1 MITGM
6 QIRAGR
12 AAAKLSA
19 MELATIAR
27 VGRMTV
33 VRAEITD
40 GVPSITA
47 INLHAIQAALESKG
61 VIFGANG
68 EINYRPPLQDRS

>member
-1 MITGM
+1 MITGA

-12 AAAKLSA
+12 ALAKLSA

-33 VRAEITD
+33 VRAELTD
-40 GVPSITA
+40 SVPSITA

-61 VIFGANG
+61 VIFGNDG
-68 EINYRPPLQDRS
+68 EINYRPPSQVSS